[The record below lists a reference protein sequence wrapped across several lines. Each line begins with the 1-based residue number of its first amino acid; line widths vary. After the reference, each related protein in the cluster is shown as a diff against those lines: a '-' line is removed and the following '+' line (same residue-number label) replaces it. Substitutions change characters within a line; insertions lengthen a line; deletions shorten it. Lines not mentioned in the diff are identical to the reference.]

1 MRGFAKL
8 IILVPLALLA
18 IAFAIGNH
26 QEVTLYFDPIS
37 SEPTGY
43 TLPVYVV
50 VFGALI
56 LGVLIGGVATWIGQH
71 GYRRAARVAR
81 REVERLRGDLDRI
94 HGATP
99 PPQT

>member
-26 QEVTLYFDPIS
+26 HDVTLYFDPIS
-37 SEPTGY
+37 SEPPGFTI
-43 TLPVYVV
+43 PAYVV

-71 GYRRAARVAR
+71 GYRRAARTHR
-81 REVERLRGDLDRI
+81 REAEQLRADLDRAR
-94 HGATP
+94 GA
-99 PPQT
+99 